1 MPISGLLIT
10 RVLQSSRCDD
20 IGYLTQPAQQLRALR
35 IQDAPA
41 GGFFHNDSGRS
52 VRDII
57 NKYPVIAIL
66 FGTRLETGCESEL

>member
-1 MPISGLLIT
+1 M
-10 RVLQSSRCDD
+10 
-20 IGYLTQPAQQLRALR
+20 RALP

-57 NKYPVIAIL
+57 NKYPVIAIP
-66 FGTRLETGCESEL
+66 FGTRLEAGCEREF